1 MTDEYGMT
9 KLDAKF
15 FKKAVIV
22 LLCIAIIAV
31 AVAVYR
37 NNRWK
42 FELDVKYVG
51 YTDGYYPYYEYEIT
65 NNTNRTLKNVT
76 VVIKIEDTIRGYK
89 NETIEYTLGIFG
101 TLKVGE
107 TETFKLHE
115 NVLNKDVDD
124 LGHSYVFWRWDILRI
139 VYD

>member
-51 YTDGYYPYYEYEIT
+51 YIDGYYPYYEYEIT

-76 VVIKIEDTIRGYK
+76 VVIKIEDPIEIFK
-89 NETIEYTLGIFG
+89 DETLDYSLG
-101 TLKVGE
+101 TLRVGE

-124 LGHSYVFWRWDILRI
+124 LGHSYAFWRWDILRI